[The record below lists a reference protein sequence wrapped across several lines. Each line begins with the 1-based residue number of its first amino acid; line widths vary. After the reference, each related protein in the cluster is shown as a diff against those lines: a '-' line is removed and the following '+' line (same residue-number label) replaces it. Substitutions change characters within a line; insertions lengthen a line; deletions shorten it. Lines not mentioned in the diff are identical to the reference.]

1 MAAPSEAAAL
11 LKTFLERSWGSSLK
25 AWITAFDV
33 ENVQRIHKIE
43 FIEIMRK
50 SGYIGNIQQIFNELF
65 DDSGEISMS
74 KIDPEQADLWTR
86 FREWCLGTFR
96 SVDELLTRLG
106 KSNEERFKN
115 RQTIKAR
122 LVKNPQTIKARLA
135 ALNEAQFKKRVQEL
149 GWEHGQEALLFSA
162 LDTEGSGVLRREH
175 FRWLEAEYRRIKR
188 KIEAKSQAIHSL
200 KKQQANDARLV
211 TLGVFKQALIKKHG
225 NLVRGFRMGLANDQL
240 ILPKTQFLKA
250 CAVMGFSHEA
260 RDLYKMLDKEQC
272 GFASLEE
279 LDPPTAEQLAKFKKF
294 LESNFGGACRNAFNL
309 EGDRKMAFP
318 QFESEVKQWGYHGN
332 IKKIFQ
338 YLDRDGRKTLE
349 DSDLRFLD
357 KWTPSPYFL
366 VEANHVAKEEVKELL
381 NQKYNGHFM
390 KAWRH
395 LLDKDGSNRVTWSE
409 FQSAC
414 HKLRYTG
421 DVAGAWRA
429 FDADLSGYLTLNEVD
444 TEASDTLC
452 EYKGWAWEEFGT
464 VRAAFGVFDHDNSNS
479 LSFEEF
485 RSNCRIYGYEGNAKK
500 LFDALDINGE
510 KTLSMSEIAFL
521 DDWDMGQSQG
531 RSKDDKRKSH
541 IRQMNESLKRQQ
553 QISHSAGRPTRG
565 PMDLAQLKSISTIKE
580 NVVSENE
587 TDRSQKVTRA
597 KQGLQL
603 RADLPLI
610 PFYRW
615 PMRRIP
621 GPGEEEDPHRPY
633 HCEQRKGR
641 ERKHWVQEAAQDFLP
656 KKSPWLKPLED
667 PIVPSPSLPRS
678 LLKPTL
684 DELLRSKG
692 RFVLGLVPRL
702 PSVPKLTPLGP
713 SLR

>member
-1 MAAPSEAAAL
+1 MAAPSEAASR
-11 LKTFLERSWGSSLK
+11 LKTFLERSWGSTLK

-43 FIEIMRK
+43 FIEVMRK

-74 KIDPEQADLWTR
+74 KIDPEQVYLWTR
-86 FREWCLGTFR
+86 FREWCRGTFR

-106 KSNEERFKN
+106 NSNEERFKN

-122 LVKNPQTIKARLA
+122 LA
-135 ALNEAQFKKRVQEL
+135 ALNEVQVTKRMQDL
-149 GWEHGQEALLFSA
+149 GWEQGHEALLFSA
-162 LDTEGSGVLRREH
+162 LDTEGSGVLRREN

-200 KKQQANDARLV
+200 KKQQANDAHLV

-225 NLVRGFRMGLANDQL
+225 NLVRGFRTGLANDQL

-294 LESNFGGACRNAFNL
+294 LESNLGGASNAFNL
-309 EGDRKMAFP
+309 EGDRKLAFP

-332 IKKIFQ
+332 TKKIFQ

-357 KWTPSPYFL
+357 RWTPSPYFL
-366 VEANHVAKEEVKELL
+366 VEANQAAKEEVKELL

-409 FQSAC
+409 FQAAC
-414 HKLRYTG
+414 AKLRYAG

-452 EYKGWAWEEFGT
+452 EYKEWAWQEFGT

-510 KTLSMSEIAFL
+510 KMLSMSEIAFL
-521 DDWDMGQSQG
+521 DDWDMGQSQEG

-541 IRQMNESLKRQQ
+541 IRQMNESLQRQQ
-553 QISHSAGRPTRG
+553 QSTRLTRG
-565 PMDLAQLKSISTIKE
+565 PMDLSHLKVIGTIKE
-580 NVVSENE
+580 NVVSTEENDME
-587 TDRSQKVTRA
+587 RSQKVTKV

-603 RADLPLI
+603 RADLPLM
-610 PFYRW
+610 PFYHW

-641 ERKHWVQEAAQDFLP
+641 ERKHWVQEAARDFLP
-656 KKSPWLKPLED
+656 KKGPWLKPLED
-667 PIVPSPSLPRS
+667 PIVPSPLPRS

-684 DELLRSKG
+684 DDLLGSKG
-692 RFVLGLVPRL
+692 RLVLGLVPRL